1 MNIVLC
7 GYQCCGKTTVGE
19 AFSKAYDFT
28 FIDTDN
34 LISEEMASKQKIQ
47 YTVREIHRLL
57 GEEKFRQLEKEV
69 VRSIQCDDNTVI
81 ATGGGVFLNAENV
94 SYLKTIA
101 KIVYLKVDPSVLYE
115 RMMQQKTLP
124 IFIGESSVQEDFD
137 RYIQSRNQLYESCAD
152 KTLEMAGLSILEC
165 VQLLNRYRCENGQ

>member
-7 GYQCCGKTTVGE
+7 GYQGCGKTTVGK
-19 AFSKAYDFT
+19 AFSKAYNFT

-34 LISEEMASKQKIQ
+34 LISEKMASKQKIQ

-57 GEEKFRQLEKEV
+57 GKEKFRRLEIEV

-81 ATGGGVFLNAENV
+81 ATGGGVFLNTENV
-94 SYLKTIA
+94 SHLKTIA

-115 RMMQQKTLP
+115 RMIQQKTLP
-124 IFIGESSVQEDFD
+124 SYIGETSVQEDFD
-137 RYIQSRNQLYESCAD
+137 RYIQSRKKLYESCAD
-152 KTLEMAGLSILEC
+152 KTLDVTGLSIIEC